1 MNVVIAM
8 QNHGSQQYGDIS
20 KLCYMDMDSF
30 IVHIKLEDV
39 YENLA
44 EDVKTKFDTL
54 NYEVKRP

>member
-1 MNVVIAM
+1 MSVAIAM
-8 QNHGSQQYGDIS
+8 QNHGSQKYGDIS

-54 NYEVKRP
+54 SYVVKRP

>member
-1 MNVVIAM
+1 M
-8 QNHGSQQYGDIS
+8 QNHGSQKYGDIS

-39 YENLA
+39 YENLS

-54 NYEVKRP
+54 SYVVKRP

>member
-1 MNVVIAM
+1 M

-20 KLCYMDMDSF
+20 KLCYMDIDSF

-44 EDVKTKFDTL
+44 EDVKTTFDTL